1 MHLGY
6 DRALFVMPFDQQ
18 SSFEKG
24 PFGFEPPLTEDQAVT
39 VIASKQVVYE
49 GFKLALSKGA
59 PRDAAGILVDEQFG
73 AAILREARALGFIT
87 CAPTERSGQEGFV
100 FEYRDR
106 WRDHIEAFVPT
117 FAKVLVRNNV
127 ENDWWLR
134 LRHGQR

>member
-24 PFGFEPPLTEDQAVT
+24 PFGFKPPLTEDQTAT

-59 PRDAAGILVDEQFG
+59 PREAAGILVDEQFG
-73 AAILREARALGFIT
+73 AAVLRDARAQGFIT
-87 CAPTERSGQEGFV
+87 CAPTEKSGEEEFV
-100 FEYRDR
+100 FEYGDR
-106 WRDHIEAFVPT
+106 WRDHIETFAPT
-117 FAKVLVRNNV
+117 FAKV
-127 ENDWWLR
+127 
-134 LRHGQR
+134 